1 MLVSCFLTKFEV
13 ATAATEVIFCDMT
26 LHSVSEIA

>member
-1 MLVSCFLTKFEV
+1 MIS
-13 ATAATEVIFCDMT
+13 A